1 MPAAPQTFGK
11 LTTEERR
18 DLALRLLDEQIVEA
32 RKRLHFW
39 RSLTHQPAQVDSG
52 YISQHLVSLITH
64 LRGQGFRG
72 KGLDLEDGSEIKSA
86 NFLDSE
92 DARGAV
98 APRWNFTVKQ
108 QSEMFAYLKCKW
120 IYLVSIDNYES
131 GVRVRVW
138 RLSPK
143 THRPFKRRFNDWAK
157 KVGFPIFRK
166 RGRIR
171 KDANFQLFPPRNG
184 SEDDYARHGGGGP
197 AGPKK
202 VRFDELKVKLN
213 KPPGSVLLFH
223 AGQKGKGK
231 FKLVRW
237 AV

>member
-1 MPAAPQTFGK
+1 MAGAIPEFEK
-11 LTTEERR
+11 LSVEQRKA
-18 DLALRLLDEQIVEA
+18 LALQLLDEQIVEA

-39 RSLTHQPAQVDSG
+39 RNLTNQPAQVDSG
-52 YISQHLVSLITH
+52 YISQHLVSFITH
-64 LRGQGFRG
+64 LKGGGFRG
-72 KGLDLEDGSEIKSA
+72 KGLDLADGSEVKSA

-98 APRWNFTVKQ
+98 APRWNFLIKQ
-108 QSEMFAYLKCKW
+108 EAEMFAYLKCEW
-120 IYLVSIDNYES
+120 IFLVSIDKYKE

-143 THRPFKRRFNDWAK
+143 LHEAFATRFQLWAK
-157 KVGFPIFRK
+157 KVGSPIFRK
-166 RGRIR
+166 RGGKR

-202 VRFDELKVKLN
+202 VRLPELRIMLSE
-213 KPPGSVLLFH
+213 PPGSILLFH
-223 AGQKGKGK
+223 AEQDGGGK
-231 FKLVRW
+231 FKLIHW